1 MFLEGHCSQCSLD
14 RIYGGRSDLR
24 VRLRAKF
31 AQTEDDDNDQRSRRG
46 TRHDLEFA
54 DGKTTFAGERCRQC
68 PSTGTVQYHVGGLL
82 HREERGDQYDQLREQ
97 EGCDTIEKDTDLWHE

>member
-1 MFLEGHCSQCSLD
+1 MD
-14 RIYGGRSDLR
+14 RSYRDRSDLR
-24 VRLRAKF
+24 IRLRTKL

-82 HREERGDQYDQLREQ
+82 HREERCDQDARVREPYGDEI
-97 EGCDTIEKDTDLWHE
+97 IEKD